1 MPKLGLSPENQ
12 RHLVTILCAISE
24 TLLWTK
30 CGAWCI
36 CFSLTMFC
44 SPHSEGEMYS
54 EELRNIV
61 KCGIAAAIV
70 GMVYGGLPGA
80 RHARERFIQLS
91 QAAMYQNRVDA
102 VVRDKTGW
110 KCINLFVVVLS
121 CFVHTDICSNFPLFF
136 KAWIA
141 LFYIL
146 YSLAEKHIILCGQNM
161 HILMIYIYIYFFLSH
176 QRSTHNAAI
185 RGFVSFGSR
194 WSWRVA
200 AFVTLFK

>member
-24 TLLWTK
+24 TLLWTI
-30 CGAWCI
+30 CGAWYI
-36 CFSLTMFC
+36 CFSLIMFC

-102 VVRDKTGW
+102 VVRHKTGW
-110 KCINLFVVVLS
+110 KCLHLFVVVLS

-146 YSLAEKHIILCGQNM
+146 YSWKAHYFMWSKYAHIDVL
-161 HILMIYIYIYFFLSH
+161 YIYLFCLTSAPHIMQL
-176 QRSTHNAAI
+176 
-185 RGFVSFGSR
+185 FVGL
-194 WSWRVA
+194 WALAWGGA
-200 AFVTLFK
+200 GG